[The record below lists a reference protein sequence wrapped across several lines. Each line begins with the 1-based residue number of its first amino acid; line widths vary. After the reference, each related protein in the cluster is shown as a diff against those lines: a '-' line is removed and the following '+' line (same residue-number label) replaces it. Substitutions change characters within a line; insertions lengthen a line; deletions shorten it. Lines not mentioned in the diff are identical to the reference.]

1 MNQKGLTNI
10 IVIGIAVAILLGV
23 VGYFVLVKQPPSGT
37 KSVTKIP
44 SSPTKLG
51 GPGDPAAPVDQ
62 VLAEI
67 TILSQTEDE
76 WKIRVDKTRDYI
88 RYPRATNP
96 QLKAGDTISARFNG
110 WENTV
115 QYIDK
120 MCPDG
125 YLKSPKPEQG
135 ELETQPAPI
144 PPQPIITV
152 GKQYLATL
160 YGCFAEI
167 GGLACPNQK
176 SGWSGRLYNPYP
188 TVIEY
193 ECVKPEPNIPPPPVE
208 PQR

>member
-1 MNQKGLTNI
+1 MNQKGFGNI
-10 IVIGIAVAILLGV
+10 IVIGIVAAILLGV
-23 VGYFVLVKQPPSGT
+23 AGYFVLVKQAPSGT
-37 KSVTKIP
+37 KSVIKIP

-67 TILSQTEDE
+67 TILSETEDG
-76 WKIRVDKTRDYI
+76 WKIRVDKIRDYI

-96 QLKAGDTISARFNG
+96 QLKAGDTTSTRFNG

-120 MCPDG
+120 ICPDG
-125 YLKSPKPEQG
+125 YLKRPMPEHG
-135 ELETQPAPI
+135 ELETQPASM
-144 PPQPIITV
+144 PPQPIIIV
-152 GKQYLATL
+152 GEQYLATL
-160 YGCFAEI
+160 YGCFGEI
-167 GGLACPNQK
+167 ENLGCPNQK

-188 TVIEY
+188 AVIEY
-193 ECVKPEPNIPPPPVE
+193 ECVKPEPNITPPPVE